1 VKLLQIINAVI
12 TLSKVSDFGCKCT
25 LLLVSGALEQIS
37 SLISEAEVLIV
48 RGRNIATAVKVLG
61 ARHHQFAIKIR
72 LSEEVAS
79 KQEVTILRSIFFS

>member
-12 TLSKVSDFGCKCT
+12 TLLKVSDFGCKCT